1 MGYALFVI
9 GAAGCG
15 KTTLCRMMHERY
27 MERKRRTVLVNLDPA
42 VSCEHPE
49 FSIDIRDH
57 ITLED
62 IMEEADFG
70 PNGGLLAGIEA
81 ISDHIDILEIPEE
94 EDGFLIFDCP
104 GQIELYIHSDGI
116 KKIIEYVQRFHQVII
131 VYGMD
136 GLFSLD
142 IQRFV
147 AGSLSSVI
155 AMSKFECSHINVL
168 TKCDLIPEEEM
179 DNLFINLDT
188 EEIYEKMKKKEDTE
202 NRFNRALATIIGDNG
217 LLNYIPLNYK
227 EEGRLDELLDYI
239 DFCLN
244 YSDGE
249 DQKIQE

>member
-15 KTTLCRMMHERY
+15 KTTLCRMMHEKY
-27 MERKRRTVLVNLDPA
+27 LEQRRRPLLINLDPA
-42 VSCEHPE
+42 VSSEQPE
-49 FSIDIRDH
+49 YSIDIRNH

-81 ISDHIDILEIPEE
+81 VSEHIDILEIPEE
-94 EDGFLIFDCP
+94 EGSLLIFDCP

-116 KKIIEYVQRFHQVII
+116 KRIIEHVQKFHQIMVI
-131 VYGMD
+131 YGMD
-136 GLFSLD
+136 ALFSLD
-142 IQRFV
+142 IHRFV

-155 AMSKFECSHINVL
+155 SMSKFESPHINVL
-168 TKCDLIPEEEM
+168 TKCDLIPEEET
-179 DNLFINLDT
+179 DNLFIDLDA
-188 EEIYEKMKKKEDTE
+188 EDIYEKMQKKEEKE

-217 LLNYIPLNYK
+217 LLNFIPLNYK
-227 EEGRLDELLDYI
+227 EEGRLEELLSYI

-244 YSDGE
+244 YSDSE
-249 DQKIQE
+249 DQRVQE